1 MLDIPENQTRMI
13 QQQHIVK
20 DITNTMYEYTLD
32 VNGFQFIKHQTQL
45 KPHEFGN
52 PAKVKSN
59 YEPESIDLIK
69 KMYVEK
75 GSSCQNSC
83 TNNVTVQTAQEL
95 PMCSRTTMA
104 PGSVQRIRLA
114 TPSSC
119 PLSMCTVTST

>member
-20 DITNTMYEYTLD
+20 DITDTMYEYTLD
-32 VNGFQFIKHQTQL
+32 VNGFQFVKHQSQL
-45 KPHEFGN
+45 KPHEFGDS
-52 PAKVKSN
+52 AKVKSN

-69 KMYVEK
+69 KMYVEM
-75 GSSCQNSC
+75 GSSFQSNC

-104 PGSVQRIRLA
+104 PGSAQRIQLA
-114 TPSSC
+114 TRYSC
-119 PLSMCTVTST
+119 PLSMCTVTSA